1 MAQNEYGE
9 KLDSNGYAPSVLH
22 DKPTCLICGRF
33 GVARHEVYF
42 GPYRDKSK
50 QLGLWVTLCPWCH
63 QNGNTAVHTNRAADL
78 RLKSGH
84 RKRPWNTTAGR
95 RRGSSKSSGGLT
107 YERKLPDYRH

>member
-1 MAQNEYGE
+1 MAMNDYGE
-9 KLDSNGYAPSVLH
+9 KLDSNGYAPSILH

-50 QLGLWVTLCPWCH
+50 QLGLWVALCPWCH

-78 RLKSGH
+78 RLKKWAQ
-84 RKRPWNTTAGR
+84 KRLWNTTAGR
-95 RRGSSKSSGGLT
+95 RHGSSKSSGGPT